1 MIDIKYK
8 EMYDVFINHYKN
20 KHINPWHEI
29 SEEDLNQIYN
39 SIICN
44 NNIDDDYSFNYLMN
58 VVIKQL
64 SGILDAH
71 TQYEDVQR
79 IPINFRIIDNM
90 VLINYPNQLRGSIL
104 LSINGV
110 NISEVVKELDSV
122 ITYGTEGKKKY
133 ETEKALFNKKILFG
147 IPLFRNSNSLIMKF
161 KTIDGNIIIKE
172 FKKNEN
178 YSSDEMF
185 DDIEYRCGNP
195 GTYEIENG
203 KLIINHSSVQNRYK
217 ENIENMINELNQLD
231 LSEIDTIIVDIR
243 GNTGGNSAHNKPLM
257 EFIKNSNK
265 KILCLT
271 DYRVFSGGRYALL
284 DLVRLGAT
292 TIGTEISTP
301 LNCYGNSDW
310 LEYNNHW
317 FSSSSWFLAPN
328 IGWSASSK
336 EEYIS
341 EVNEE
346 IVTPVFFKPDVYI
359 EQNKEDYINE
369 IDTIL
374 NCALT
379 YDRILSKK

>member
-8 EMYDVFINHYKN
+8 EMYDAFINHYKN
-20 KHINPWHEI
+20 KHVNPWHEI

-39 SIICN
+39 SIIYN
-44 NNIDDDYSFNYLMN
+44 YNIDNDYSFNYLMN

-79 IPINFRIIDNM
+79 ISINFRIIDNE
-90 VLINYPNQLRGSIL
+90 VLVNYPNQLRGSIL

-172 FKKNEN
+172 FKKNEK

-185 DDIEYRCGNP
+185 DDIEYRYGNP
-195 GTYEIENG
+195 GTYKIENG

-292 TIGTEISTP
+292 TIGSEISTP

-328 IGWSASSK
+328 IGWGASSK

-346 IVTPVFFKPDVYI
+346 IVTPVFFKPDFYI

-374 NCALT
+374 NCVLT